1 MTRIVVLGGG
11 MVGAVLADDLA
22 REAAFE
28 VTVADVRE
36 AALERAHARNPR
48 VRGERADLSDPSAVR
63 RLAEGAD
70 VVCGALSS
78 ALGFQSLRAVI
89 EAEKPYADIS
99 FMSEDAWDLDTLA
112 RERGVPCIVD
122 AGVAPGLSNLLAG
135 RAARRLAPCERLRI
149 LVGGLPRVR
158 VRPFEYK
165 AGFAP
170 SDVVE
175 EYMRPSRIV
184 EHGQIVVREALTEVE
199 LVDIP
204 GLGTLEAFNTD
215 GLRSLAVT
223 LAVPH
228 MVEKTM
234 RYPGHADLM
243 RAFRAAGL
251 FSKEEIVVGGQRV
264 RPLDVTSAVLFPKW
278 TYAEGEEDLTALRVE
293 AEGHEAG
300 RRVRIVYE
308 LLDHY
313 SVSERAT
320 SMSRTTALP
329 CALFARMLAAG
340 RWSRPGVVAPEALG
354 ADEALTRE
362 LLQGLAARGID
373 VTEHVEPLD

>member
-1 MTRIVVLGGG
+1 
-11 MVGAVLADDLA
+11 MVGAVMADDLA
-22 REAAFE
+22 RDASFE

-36 AALERAHARNPR
+36 AALERARARNPN
-48 VRGERADLSDPSAVR
+48 VRGVRADLSDPSAVR

-89 EAEKPYADIS
+89 EAGTPYADIS
-99 FMSEDAWDLDTLA
+99 FMPEDAWDLDALA

-135 RAARRLAPCERLRI
+135 RATARLAPCERLRI
-149 LVGGLPRVR
+149 LVGGLPRMR
-158 VRPFEYK
+158 VKPFEYK

-175 EYMRPSRIV
+175 EYTRPSRIV
-184 EHGQIVVREALTEVE
+184 EHGRIVVREALTEVE
-199 LVDIP
+199 HVDIA

-234 RYPGHADLM
+234 RYPGHADQM

-251 FSKEEIVVGGQRV
+251 FSKEEIVVGGARV

-293 AEGHEAG
+293 AEGSEHG
-300 RRVRIVYE
+300 RRIRVVYE
-308 LLDHY
+308 LLDFY
-313 SVSERAT
+313 SQRERAT

-329 CALFARMLAAG
+329 CALFARMLATG
-340 RWSRPGVVAPEALG
+340 RWSQPGVVAPEALG
-354 ADEALTRE
+354 ADETLTRE
-362 LLQGLAARGID
+362 VLQGLAARGVD
-373 VTEHVEPLD
+373 VTERVLALD